1 MDENSY
7 PELRKD
13 LGLGNKGGGIILGV
27 FKGSPADKAGILPGD
42 FITKINGTVISD
54 SSQLIKVIGTIP
66 PKEKATFTLI
76 RNKKEMTLSVV
87 LEARDE
93 EDKVQAN
100 HDIYPGFLCINID
113 EKMRTKGE
121 LGDIQGVMIVAV
133 SQGTA
138 AEQAN
143 LRAGD
148 IIQEINDKPVANML
162 EFYNALNDKSSKKMF
177 QINRKG
183 QKIIIGIVK

>member
-1 MDENSY
+1 MDT
-7 PELRKD
+7 
-13 LGLGNKGGGIILGV
+13 IL
-27 FKGSPADKAGILPGD
+27 S
-42 FITKINGTVISD
+42 
-54 SSQLIKVIGTIP
+54 
-66 PKEKATFTLI
+66 KEKAVFTLI

-87 LEARDE
+87 LEARDDE
-93 EDKVQAN
+93 EKVQAN
-100 HDIYPGFLCINID
+100 HDVYPGFLAINID

-121 LGDIQGVMIVAV
+121 LGDIKGVMIVAV

-148 IIQEINDKPVANML
+148 IIQEINDKPVTNML